1 MTEDFYRKLSQ
12 EEIEAERAEA
22 RFKYELQYN
31 SDMYWSKKVG
41 FEEGLQKGLQEGGKE
56 VLKETAQKML
66 GEGIPADTI
75 KRVTGLAP
83 EEYQA

>member
-41 FEEGLQKGLQEGGKE
+41 FEEGLQKGGKE
-56 VLKETAQKML
+56 ALKEAAQKML